1 MTELHAGGGR
11 VVELGRADF
20 ACQPATPPPF
30 WEQHYPVAYW
40 AKCWGFSAKTVREW
54 FQEEFGP
61 GILRQANKGRRL
73 KRDYV
78 TLYLCDRR
86 RAGLR
91 KAHRSATYQLD
102 TEVM

>member
-1 MTELHAGGGR
+1 MAEINAAGGWAGEDR
-11 VVELGRADF
+11 
-20 ACQPATPPPF
+20 PAGFVFRPETLPPF

-61 GILRQANKGRRL
+61 GILRQANQGRRL

-78 TLYLCDRR
+78 TLSI
-86 RAGLR
+86 
-91 KAHRSATYQLD
+91 SASAAARVYSKHSEQRLTN
-102 TEVM
+102 